1 MMMKKELSLLLILL
15 AGFALN
21 SNAQDEQPERWTIK
35 IDVQHKDIPL
45 QEDLSIGQLGVSD
58 VVRIRPFYSADIQ
71 YFLNKGEKRK
81 LFLSGRLGTYVN
93 LYQDRWLTA
102 QIGLGLE
109 RRFFKRFIVLGRM
122 ETGIARISSRDP
134 QYLLEDGQWVPTSEG
149 RVSGWGMMLN
159 PRLEIG
165 YRILE
170 GERTLDA
177 FVNSH
182 AEITVHPEFGTLPY
196 LGYGIGVRTNL

>member
-81 LFLSGRLGTYVN
+81 AVFVRTHGNLCQPVSGPLANSPDRPGPGTSLFQAIYCFRKNGDWNCSYFQQRSTISSGRWTVGSY
-93 LYQDRWLTA
+93 Y
-102 QIGLGLE
+102 
-109 RRFFKRFIVLGRM
+109 RR
-122 ETGIARISSRDP
+122 SR
-134 QYLLEDGQWVPTSEG
+134 
-149 RVSGWGMMLN
+149 
-159 PRLEIG
+159 
-165 YRILE
+165 
-170 GERTLDA
+170 
-177 FVNSH
+177 
-182 AEITVHPEFGTLPY
+182 
-196 LGYGIGVRTNL
+196 